1 MTDTISQ
8 ETATKLHAL
17 ANHIELHGRFAYG
30 EWAARIDLD
39 GDAIEN
45 LDESSLSLATK
56 LSTTC
61 DTVGCVA
68 GWAVDLAVTEG
79 CALDL
84 ANGSWNAVPDAAA
97 AYLGLERYQ
106 ADFIFMGRLA
116 YKSGVITNEQY
127 WTDDV
132 GPVEAAKMLRML
144 ADGEV
149 EGWEVK

>member
-68 GWAVDLAVTEG
+68 GWAIDLAVTEG
-79 CALDL
+79 HALDL
-84 ANGSWNAVPDAAA
+84 TNESWNAVPDVAAD
-97 AYLGLERYQ
+97 YLGLDYQ
-106 ADFIFMGRLA
+106 ADFIFMGGLA
-116 YKSGVITNEQY
+116 YKSGVITIEQH
-127 WTDDV
+127 WADDV

-144 ADGEV
+144 ADGQV